1 VGAACR
7 RARRAEGRFP
17 AFRTI
22 LPVILEAE
30 VGLDRSAPERASE
43 TTVDVEADLDDN
55 QRRVVRLCLIGLA
68 VLGIGSMIGAM
79 SVLYLANHFP
89 LLLIALSPTGR
100 HLILVAPT
108 VHPAAFVAVATLRR
122 LVFYVPCFILGR
134 TLGSTALAW
143 LETRFRGAARFV
155 QWLDRIFQRAQY
167 PAVFFLP
174 GPIMSTI
181 AGNAKMPVAIWI
193 SLIACGLVL
202 RMLVVVWFG
211 EWLREPI
218 ERLLELFDEY
228 WIPGTIVLVAG
239 TALYR
244 WLRRPGRA

>member
-1 VGAACR
+1 MD
-7 RARRAEGRFP
+7 
-17 AFRTI
+17 
-22 LPVILEAE
+22 L
-30 VGLDRSAPERASE
+30 SAPGRASE
-43 TTVDVEADLDDN
+43 TPVDLETGLDDS

-68 VLGIGSMIGAM
+68 VLSTGSMIGAM

-100 HLILVAPT
+100 HLILVVPT

-122 LVFYVPCFILGR
+122 LAFYVPCFILGR

-155 QWLDRIFQRAQY
+155 EWLERIFQRARY
-167 PAVFFLP
+167 PAVLFLV

-181 AGNAKMPVAIWI
+181 AGNAQMPVATWI
-193 SLIACGLVL
+193 PLVACGLVL
-202 RMLVVVWFG
+202 RMVVVVWFG

-218 ERLLELFDEY
+218 QRLLELFDEY
-228 WIPGTIVLVAG
+228 WIPGTIVLGAG
-239 TALYR
+239 TALYQ
-244 WLRRPGRA
+244 WRRRTGRTKAPREHEGRTG

>member
-1 VGAACR
+1 MD
-7 RARRAEGRFP
+7 
-17 AFRTI
+17 
-22 LPVILEAE
+22 L
-30 VGLDRSAPERASE
+30 SAPGRATE
-43 TTVDVEADLDDN
+43 TPVDVETGPDDS
-55 QRRVVRLCLIGLA
+55 QRRIVRLCLIGLA
-68 VLGIGSMIGAM
+68 VLSIGSMIGAM

-100 HLILVAPT
+100 HLILVVPT
-108 VHPAAFVAVATLRR
+108 VHPGAFVAVATLRR
-122 LVFYVPCFILGR
+122 LAFYVPCFILGR

-181 AGNAKMPVAIWI
+181 AGNAKMPVATWLP
-193 SLIACGLVL
+193 LIACGVVL
-202 RMLVVVWFG
+202 RMVVVVWFG

-218 ERLLELFDEY
+218 ERVLELFDEY
-228 WIPGTIVLVAG
+228 WIPGTILLVAG
-239 TALYR
+239 TALYQWR
-244 WLRRPGRA
+244 KKTGRTRASRKHGGRTG

>member
-1 VGAACR
+1 M
-7 RARRAEGRFP
+7 
-17 AFRTI
+17 
-22 LPVILEAE
+22 
-30 VGLDRSAPERASE
+30 DRSTPGRASE
-43 TTVDVEADLDDN
+43 TPADVETGLDDS

-68 VLGIGSMIGAM
+68 VLGTGSMIGAM

-100 HLILVAPT
+100 HLILVVPT

-122 LVFYVPCFILGR
+122 LAFYVPCFILGR

-181 AGNAKMPVAIWI
+181 AGNAQMPVATWI
-193 SLIACGLVL
+193 LLIACGLQGWARKIAGSNRLPRL
-202 RMLVVVWFG
+202 RHDLGLRPDLQPDSDLLRSSLHDHGVVIVSLDG
-211 EWLREPI
+211 LPNLEKPLGDQRLPRRQLRTD
-218 ERLLELFDEY
+218 RSRDH
-228 WIPGTIVLVAG
+228 
-239 TALYR
+239 R
-244 WLRRPGRA
+244 SRPRGG

>member
-1 VGAACR
+1 MD
-7 RARRAEGRFP
+7 
-17 AFRTI
+17 
-22 LPVILEAE
+22 L
-30 VGLDRSAPERASE
+30 SASGRASE
-43 TTVDVEADLDDN
+43 TPTDVETGLDDR

-68 VLGIGSMIGAM
+68 VLGTGSMIGAM

-89 LLLIALSPTGR
+89 LLLIALSPSGR

-122 LVFYVPCFILGR
+122 LAFYVPCFILGR
-134 TLGSTALAW
+134 TLGTTALAW

-181 AGNAKMPVAIWI
+181 AGNAQMPVATWI
-193 SLIACGLVL
+193 PLVACGVVL
-202 RMLVVVWFG
+202 RMVVVVWFG

-218 ERLLELFDEY
+218 ERLLELIDEY

-239 TALYR
+239 TVLYQ
-244 WLRRPGRA
+244 WRRRTGRTKAPREHKGRTG

>member
-1 VGAACR
+1 MD
-7 RARRAEGRFP
+7 
-17 AFRTI
+17 
-22 LPVILEAE
+22 LP
-30 VGLDRSAPERASE
+30 APERAGE
-43 TTVDVEADLDDN
+43 TPPDVETGLDDS
-55 QRRVVRLCLIGLA
+55 QRRVVRLCLIALA
-68 VLGIGSMIGAM
+68 VLGTGSMIGAT
-79 SVLYLANHFP
+79 SVLYLANHAP
-89 LLLIALSPTGR
+89 LLLIALSPIGR
-100 HLILVAPT
+100 HLILVVPT

-122 LVFYVPCFILGR
+122 LAFYVPCFILGR
-134 TLGSTALAW
+134 TLGTTALAW

-181 AGNAKMPVAIWI
+181 AGNAQMPVATWLP
-193 SLIACGLVL
+193 LIACGLVL
-202 RMLVVVWFG
+202 RMVVVLWFG

-239 TALYR
+239 TALYQWR
-244 WLRRPGRA
+244 KRTGRTRAPREHDGHTG

>member
-1 VGAACR
+1 MD
-7 RARRAEGRFP
+7 
-17 AFRTI
+17 
-22 LPVILEAE
+22 L
-30 VGLDRSAPERASE
+30 SAPRRASE
-43 TTVDVEADLDDN
+43 TPVDVETSLDDG

-68 VLGIGSMIGAM
+68 VLSTGSMIGAM

-89 LLLIALSPTGR
+89 LLLIALSPTGHR
-100 HLILVAPT
+100 LLLVVPT
-108 VHPAAFVAVATLRR
+108 VHPVAFVAVATLRR
-122 LVFYVPCFILGR
+122 LAFYLPCFILGR
-134 TLGSTALAW
+134 TLGNTALAW
-143 LETRFRGAARFV
+143 LEIRFRGAARFV

-181 AGNAKMPVAIWI
+181 AGNAQMPVATWI
-193 SLIACGLVL
+193 TLVASGLVL
-202 RMLVVVWFG
+202 RMIVVVWFG

-239 TALYR
+239 TALYQ
-244 WLRRPGRA
+244 WRRRTGRTRAPREHKGRTG

>member
-1 VGAACR
+1 MD
-7 RARRAEGRFP
+7 
-17 AFRTI
+17 
-22 LPVILEAE
+22 L
-30 VGLDRSAPERASE
+30 SAPRRASE
-43 TTVDVEADLDDN
+43 TPVDVETGLDDG

-68 VLGIGSMIGAM
+68 VLGTGSMIGAM

-89 LLLIALSPTGR
+89 LLLIALSPTGHR
-100 HLILVAPT
+100 LLLVVPT
-108 VHPAAFVAVATLRR
+108 VHPVAFVAVATLRR
-122 LVFYVPCFILGR
+122 LAFYLPCFILGR
-134 TLGSTALAW
+134 TLGNTALAW
-143 LETRFRGAARFV
+143 LEIRFRGAARFV

-181 AGNAKMPVAIWI
+181 AGNAQMPVATWI
-193 SLIACGLVL
+193 PLVACGLVL

-218 ERLLELFDEY
+218 QRLLELFDEY

-239 TALYR
+239 TALYQ
-244 WLRRPGRA
+244 WRRRTGRTRARHEHEGRTD

>member
-1 VGAACR
+1 MD
-7 RARRAEGRFP
+7 
-17 AFRTI
+17 
-22 LPVILEAE
+22 L
-30 VGLDRSAPERASE
+30 SAPGRASE
-43 TTVDVEADLDDN
+43 TPVDVETGLDDS

-89 LLLIALSPTGR
+89 LLLIALSPIGR
-100 HLILVAPT
+100 HLILVVPT

-122 LVFYVPCFILGR
+122 LAFYVPCFILGR

-181 AGNAKMPVAIWI
+181 AGNAQMPVATWI
-193 SLIACGLVL
+193 PLVACGLVL
-202 RMLVVVWFG
+202 RMVVVVWFG

-218 ERLLELFDEY
+218 ERRLELFDEY

-239 TALYR
+239 TALYQ
-244 WLRRPGRA
+244 WRRRTGRTRAPREHKGRTG